1 MDELF
6 LGIPVLYWIIG
17 VVALVAIIA
26 IIVIICCAVNIKK
39 KKARAA
45 EESISAQPAPVTYEE
60 PSKPEPVV
68 ETAPVQ
74 EEEEVVEEK
83 PVKAEPAKPAEK
95 KPATAKSAT
104 AKSTATNTTAT
115 KSSTAKPAAK
125 PSAKSEPA
133 KPATKTYHISKRKD
147 NNMWQIKAAG
157 GAKAIKLF
165 KTQKEA
171 IDYCKSLADNQDA
184 NIMIH
189 KEDGSFRKLTY

>member
-74 EEEEVVEEK
+74 EEIIAPCCSLK
-83 PVKAEPAKPAEK
+83 QAWFLP
-95 KPATAKSAT
+95 
-104 AKSTATNTTAT
+104 
-115 KSSTAKPAAK
+115 
-125 PSAKSEPA
+125 PS
-133 KPATKTYHISKRKD
+133 
-147 NNMWQIKAAG
+147 
-157 GAKAIKLF
+157 
-165 KTQKEA
+165 QKV
-171 IDYCKSLADNQDA
+171 SL
-184 NIMIH
+184 
-189 KEDGSFRKLTY
+189 